1 MSMTPEPLIYGA
13 IFIAVLAMV
22 EGVYLLFFGSAVRS
36 NRRVNRR
43 LEMLDKSGG
52 NREEVL
58 EKLRKEMQQHMTAQK
73 IPLYSL
79 LADKAQKAAIAFSPR
94 QLLLLMAGLSMVAF
108 FAMTITTDSSVPLR
122 AMLSV
127 SIGVGAIYFWVNK
140 KAKKRM
146 SLIEEQLPDA
156 VELMVRS
163 LRVGHPFS
171 SAIQIV
177 AREVPDPL
185 GSEFG
190 VISDENAYGRDMG
203 EALKDLAERIGLQD
217 LRFLA
222 VAVTIQ
228 QQSGG
233 NLAEILAGLA
243 GVIRARFR
251 LFRRVKAITAEA
263 QWSGMFLSGFPIAA
277 LIAINL
283 MDPHYYDE
291 VMDHPF
297 FIPACFAV
305 AAFLGLNL
313 FVMRKLV
320 DIKV

>member
-1 MSMTPEPLIYGA
+1 MSISPEPIIYIA
-13 IFIAVLAMV
+13 IFVAVLAVV
-22 EGVYLLFFGSAVRS
+22 EGIYLLFFGSSVRA
-36 NRRVNRR
+36 NRKVNRR
-43 LEMLDKSGG
+43 LEMLDKAGG

-58 EKLRKEMQQHMTAQK
+58 DKLRKEMQQHMTAQK
-73 IPLYSL
+73 VPLYSL
-79 LADKAQKAAIAFSPR
+79 LADKAQKAAIAFTPQ
-94 QLLLLMAGLSMVAF
+94 QLIMLMAGLSVAAF
-108 FAMTITTDSSVPLR
+108 FAMTIATESSVPLR
-122 AMLSV
+122 AVLSV
-127 SIGVGAIYFWVNK
+127 GIGVGAIYFWVNR
-140 KAKKRM
+140 KAAKRM

-177 AREVPDPL
+177 SREVADPL

-190 VISDENAYGRDMG
+190 IIADENAYGRDMG

-243 GVIRARFR
+243 GVIRSRFR

-263 QWSGMFLSGFPIAA
+263 QWSGMFLSGFPVAA

-283 MDPHYYDE
+283 MDPNYYDE

-313 FVMRKLV
+313 IVMRKLV
-320 DIKV
+320 NIKV